1 MTAKLDEFE
10 AQALTLPP
18 KARAALAEK
27 LIASLDALDE
37 TENERLWLDE
47 ADRRYQQYK
56 EGRVEAR
63 AAQEVLRD
71 ARAAIR

>member
-18 KARAALAEK
+18 QARAALAEK
-27 LIASLDALDE
+27 LIASLDELDE

-47 ADRRYQQYK
+47 ADRRYQKYT

-63 AAQEVLRD
+63 SAQEVLRD
-71 ARAAIR
+71 ARAAI

>member
-18 KARAALAEK
+18 KVRAALAEK
-27 LIASLDALDE
+27 LIASLDELDE

-47 ADRRYQQYK
+47 ADRRYQKYK
-56 EGRVEAR
+56 GGRVEAR
-63 AAQEVLRD
+63 SAQEVLRD
-71 ARAAIR
+71 ARAAI